1 VGSGDSQKKLES
13 LRSALQSGSRNLMVT
28 RRELLRTMVALAAGG
43 TSWTALFA
51 ERSKYSGV
59 AGLRGGHLPQVHLS
73 STQDHLLDEIE
84 RATSLFFWEQADS
97 ATGLVKDRARADGDD
112 DHHIASTAATGFGL
126 TGLCI
131 AVQRAYLEAAQVKE
145 RVRHTL
151 QFLWESFVHE
161 HGFFY
166 HFVNFKTG
174 EREFRSE
181 VSSIDTTILLCGV
194 LTCRQFFDDPD
205 IRMLAQKIYE
215 RVDWPWLL
223 NDGATTLSHG
233 WKPETGFLKPHWAIY
248 SEHMM
253 IELLAMGSP
262 THPVPAS
269 VWGAFERPRYHYYG
283 QDYIGC
289 KAPLFVHQYSQ
300 AWFDFRQRHDR
311 YADYFENSVRAT
323 KAHRGFCIELKKRF
337 PDYGPDMWGITSSDS
352 AHGYTAWGGPPE
364 MGKIDGSLVPA
375 AAAGSLPFLPK
386 ECLRVLQNMRE
397 RFGTNIWKRYGFVDA
412 FNPLT
417 DWVDQDVV
425 GIDTGITL
433 LMAEN
438 ARSGFVWETFMKN
451 PEARAGMEKAGFD
464 LSR

>member
-1 VGSGDSQKKLES
+1 MMAAAAAIGSSAANAFTESSDS
-13 LRSALQSGSRNLMVT
+13 
-28 RRELLRTMVALAAGG
+28 AA
-43 TSWTALFA
+43 FA
-51 ERSKYSGV
+51 GFSD
-59 AGLRGGHLPQVHLS
+59 AGPRPVRLS
-73 STQDHLLDEIE
+73 SAQEHLLDEIE
-84 RATSLFFWEQADS
+84 RATSLFFWEQADP
-97 ATGLVKDRARADGDD
+97 ATGLVKDRARASGDD

-131 AVQRAYLEAAQVKE
+131 AAQRGYLEVAQVRE

-151 QFLWESFVHE
+151 QFLRESLFHE

-166 HFVNFKTG
+166 HFVNFNTG
-174 EREFRSE
+174 EREFHSE

-194 LTCRQFFDDPD
+194 LTCRQFFDDPE
-205 IRMLAQKIYE
+205 IRKLAQQIYE

-223 NDGATTLSHG
+223 NDGASTLCHG
-233 WKPETGFLKPHWAIY
+233 WKPETGFLKSRWATY

-262 THPVPAS
+262 THPVPSS
-269 VWGAFERPRYHYYG
+269 VWDAFERPRFDYYG
-283 QDYIGC
+283 QHYIGS
-289 KAPLFVHQYSQ
+289 KAPLFVHQYSH
-300 AWFDFRQRHDR
+300 AWFDFRHRRDR

-323 KAHRGFCIELKKRF
+323 KAHRSFCIELKKKF
-337 PDYGPDMWGITSSDS
+337 SDYGPDMWGITSSDS

-364 MGKIDGSLVPA
+364 LGRIDGSLVPA

-397 RFGTNIWKRYGFVDA
+397 RFGDRIWKRYGFVDA

-417 DWVDQDVV
+417 GWVDDDVV

-438 ARSGFVWETFMKN
+438 VRSGFVWQTFMKN
-451 PEARAGMEKAGFD
+451 PEAQIGMEKAGFNP
-464 LSR
+464 SR